1 MLDLGLDKL
10 ALIGVVALIVLGP
23 EKLPRVART
32 VGNLM
37 GRAQRYVADVKS
49 EVNRQ
54 MDLEELKK
62 MKTEMESAAQ
72 DVQQTIHKNASVV
85 SDSFESSWKEATAG
99 LTHDSTSDASSSSN
113 HSTQSDVYYGST
125 SKPKRNTFRLKQ
137 TAVPHWY
144 KQRSGI
150 KSRAQS
156 GAARVARYRP
166 KTLVR

>member
-1 MLDLGLDKL
+1 MFDLGIDKI

-37 GRAQRYVADVKS
+37 GRAQRYVADVKG

-62 MKTEMESAAQ
+62 MKTEMQSAVS
-72 DVQQTIHKNASVV
+72 DVQQTIHENAGEVKS
-85 SDSFESSWKEATAG
+85 SFDETWREATLG
-99 LTHDSTSDASSSSN
+99 LDGSAYQHDEHAAVDA
-113 HSTQSDVYYGST
+113 VYRANGD
-125 SKPKRNTFRLKQ
+125 KPKRKNFRLKQ
-137 TAVPHWY
+137 TALPQWY
-144 KQRSGI
+144 KQSAGVRG
-150 KSRAQS
+150 RVQS

-166 KTLVR
+166 KPSAAS